1 MSKKTNILRSHFV
14 AALVKDGWVED
25 KFGHFKFDTAE
36 NKYRIKMQAY
46 SFRLEVQ
53 TTTSATAY
61 SKSETHWVKVDGA
74 FYKAM
79 VDLGN
84 GKIKAGRRTYGTGTI
99 NYL

>member
-1 MSKKTNILRSHFV
+1 MSKKANGLRSQFV

-25 KFGHFKFDTAE
+25 KFGHLKFDAGE
-36 NKYRIKMQAY
+36 NKYRIKMQVY

-53 TTTSATAY
+53 TTTPATAY
-61 SKSETHWVKVDGA
+61 SKAENHWVKIDGA
-74 FYKAM
+74 FYKTM

-84 GKIKAGRRTYGTGTI
+84 GKIKASRRTYGTGTI